1 MFDFITGRMVCKRP
15 TYLIVESGGIGYLI
29 NIPLS
34 TYDNMPDHGVVQ
46 VFTQLFIRNEQIM
59 LFGFATTDERDVF
72 RLLIS
77 VNGVGPKIA
86 LSILSGSSIVE
97 FKHAVISEDVN
108 TIKTIKGV
116 GKKIAERIVL
126 ELKETIKNTMFTDT
140 IDKKDEQDTMALD
153 AITALVSLGYVRTE
167 AQKAVDKALKMYD
180 LKNGVEGLIRQAL
193 KSV

>member
-1 MFDFITGRMVCKRP
+1 MLDFITGRMVCKHP

-34 TYDNMPDHGVVQ
+34 TYDDIPDHGVVK

-59 LFGFATTDERDVF
+59 LFGFATTDERDLF

-77 VNGVGPKIA
+77 VNGIGPKIA
-86 LSILSGSSIVE
+86 LSILSGSSVVD

-108 TIKTIKGV
+108 IIKTIKGI
-116 GKKIAERIVL
+116 GKKLAERIIL
-126 ELKETIKNTMFTDT
+126 ELKEPIKNIMFTNT
-140 IDKKDEQDTMALD
+140 FDKKDEQDSMVSD
-153 AITALVSLGYVRTE
+153 AIMALVSLGYVRTE
-167 AQKAVDKALKMYD
+167 AQRAVDKALKMYD